1 MRKIEKLESYSNV
14 VMIDVAD
21 ATNYKVKIREIRGD
35 RVDDSLKKSHKKYR
49 QLRKN
54 RHNY

>member
-35 RVDDSLKKSHKKYR
+35 RVDDTLKKSHKKYR

>member
-21 ATNYKVKIREIRGD
+21 ATNYKVKIREIRGGK
-35 RVDDSLKKSHKKYR
+35 VDYTLKKSHKKYR
-49 QLRKN
+49 QLLKN